1 MSRGSSVE
9 DNVVKKC
16 KKKKSVVVLGVFPL
30 HCDSTECYLLS
41 LVIMKNHE
49 NEQTGFTRS
58 SLLVE
63 LTGGIGWVLESYAI
77 SP

>member
-1 MSRGSSVE
+1 MWKICCL
-9 DNVVKKC
+9 KKNRFA
-16 KKKKSVVVLGVFPL
+16 VAVLKIFTL
-30 HCDSTECYLLS
+30 QCDSTECYLLS

-58 SLLVE
+58 SLLVK